1 MILRRARRQY
11 AIICLIIF
19 FYCIPASDS
28 NAAKPDI
35 SKGPVTLEADSV
47 AYDKEKDT
55 YHAKGNV
62 LIVFSGGV
70 LIAESVILNK
80 ATNDAI
86 AEGYVMLISDGD
98 ILEGDKVE
106 FNIESKTGVAYQGK
120 MFFVANHFYI
130 KGTRIEKTG
139 EASYH
144 FENATA
150 TTCDGDSPDWRLT
163 GRSMDV
169 TIDGYGTIK
178 HGKFL
183 ASDIP
188 VFYTPYMLF
197 PAKKTRQSGFL
208 FPHVGY
214 SAERLGWDVELPYYW
229 AISEDTDATF
239 YQRYMEKRGFKE
251 GVEFRYFI
259 GKDTFGTFYSDIM
272 NDAARITETGETT
285 GGIGRDWQSDHKRWS
300 YYLNHETTFDPTFT
314 LRTDVRKVSDSFYFK
329 DFSSRNYYLDNYST
343 TETNRFKKVPFYGD
357 ESLGSLN
364 STVRMVKNWQLYN
377 LMALV
382 SYTDDFSKA
391 SNDATLQKY
400 PEITLKGIKRPIFGS
415 PINFEFDTAYDYYY
429 RNEGQKGHLFDLQPI
444 LTLPLRWHDFLQFT
458 PQIGVKSTSW
468 NRDDNV
474 DTGQSKKG
482 ARELYNVG
490 ATATTEI
497 HRIFDVGG
505 KDVDKIRHGIMP
517 ELTYSYT
524 PNVSQTDLPD
534 YVTVIPEQ
542 NTLTYSLTNTLLAKL
557 NEKDGGSSY
566 LEFLRFKLAQTY
578 DFKEA
583 RRGDVDPSKDRR
595 PFSDVHMELDV
606 KPLKYFSF
614 IARNTYS
621 VNSGEWLQTSYDLNI
636 SDWRGDSATVGYRNT
651 KNIVTAVNPATV
663 TMPFTSFQY
672 SQSAGEEIDI
682 SLKAVVTKS
691 VDLIYVLRKNQLD
704 DIILER
710 TYGIKY
716 RKQCW
721 SIEVYYSESEN
732 DKTFM
737 VGVSL
742 VGLGKF
748 GGK

>member
-1 MILRRARRQY
+1 
-11 AIICLIIF
+11 
-19 FYCIPASDS
+19 
-28 NAAKPDI
+28 
-35 SKGPVTLEADSV
+35 
-47 AYDKEKDT
+47 
-55 YHAKGNV
+55 
-62 LIVFSGGV
+62 
-70 LIAESVILNK
+70 
-80 ATNDAI
+80 
-86 AEGYVMLISDGD
+86 
-98 ILEGDKVE
+98 
-106 FNIESKTGVAYQGK
+106 
-120 MFFVANHFYI
+120 
-130 KGTRIEKTG
+130 
-139 EASYH
+139 
-144 FENATA
+144 
-150 TTCDGDSPDWRLT
+150 
-163 GRSMDV
+163 
-169 TIDGYGTIK
+169 
-178 HGKFL
+178 
-183 ASDIP
+183 
-188 VFYTPYMLF
+188 MLF

-239 YQRYMEKRGFKE
+239 YQRYMDKRGFKE

-259 GKDTFGTFYSDIM
+259 SKDTFGTFYSDIM

-343 TETNRFKKVPFYGD
+343 VETDRFKKVPFYGD

-377 LMALV
+377 LTALV

-391 SNDATLQKY
+391 SNDATIQKY

-505 KDVDKIRHGIMP
+505 KDVDKIRHGIRP

-534 YVTVIPEQ
+534 FVTVIPEQ
-542 NTLTYSLTNTLLAKL
+542 NSLTYSLTNTILAKL
-557 NEKDGGSSY
+557 NEKDGGKSY

-583 RRGDVDPSKDRR
+583 RRGDVDPPKDRK

-614 IARNTYS
+614 MARNTYN

-636 SDWRGDSATVGYRNT
+636 SDWRGDSATVGYRST
-651 KNIVTAVNPATV
+651 KNIDTMVNPATL

-672 SQSAGEEIDI
+672 SQAAGEEIDI

-691 VDLIYVLRKNQLD
+691 VDLIYILRRNQLD

>member
-19 FYCIPASDS
+19 FYFIPASNS

-62 LIVFSGGV
+62 LISFSGGV
-70 LIAESVILNK
+70 LMAESVILNK

-130 KGTRIEKTG
+130 KGARIEKTG
-139 EASYH
+139 EASYR
-144 FENATA
+144 FKNATA

-163 GRSMDV
+163 GKEIDV
-169 TIDGYGTIK
+169 TVDGYGTMK
-178 HGKFL
+178 HAKFL

-197 PAKKTRQSGFL
+197 PAKTTRQSGFL

-214 SAERLGWDVELPYYW
+214 SADKLGWDFELPYYW
-229 AISEDTDATF
+229 AISEDADATF
-239 YQRYMEKRGFKE
+239 YQRYMDKRGFKE
-251 GVEFRYFI
+251 GVEFRYFLS
-259 GKDTFGTFYSDIM
+259 KDTFGTFYGDFM
-272 NDAARITETGETT
+272 NDTARITETGETT

-300 YYLNHETTFDPTFT
+300 YYLNHETAFDPTFT

-343 TETNRFKKVPFYGD
+343 IETNRFKKVPFYGD
-357 ESLGSLN
+357 ESLGYLN

-542 NTLTYSLTNTLLAKL
+542 NSLTYSLTNTLLAKL
-557 NEKDGGSSY
+557 NEKDGGKSY

-583 RRGDVDPSKDRR
+583 RRGDVDPPKDRR

-614 IARNTYS
+614 MARNTYS

-651 KNIVTAVNPATV
+651 KNIVTMVNPATL
-663 TMPFTSFQY
+663 TTPFASFQY
-672 SQSAGEEIDI
+672 SQAAGEEIDL
-682 SLKAVVTKS
+682 SLKAVVTNS
-691 VDLIYVLRKNQLD
+691 VDLIYVLRKNQID